1 MSPPMTASS
10 TSAGYGASYEQT
22 SRHQVCTPGAS
33 EDADHKFSPR
43 QDLQDSYYPPQRN
56 APMAG
61 KIAFSHAPPVVL
73 GISLVSV
80 NALPDRF
87 RGIFQFPLFNAVQ
100 SKCFHSVYGSNDNIV
115 LSSPT
120 GSGKTAIL
128 ELAICALANEL
139 SQGNYKVIYQ
149 APTKALCAER
159 KRGTAP
165 HQSSYIIRFSFFQ
178 ILTNSDARLG
188 AQVCNT
194 GSCLYRIDR

>member
-1 MSPPMTASS
+1 M
-10 TSAGYGASYEQT
+10 SYEPIVKHGKHT
-22 SRHQVCTPGAS
+22 PRAAGEHADRTLSPCPNTPGS
-33 EDADHKFSPR
+33 
-43 QDLQDSYYPPQRN
+43 SYFPQRN
-56 APMAG
+56 VAIAG

-73 GISLVSV
+73 GISLISV
-80 NALPDRF
+80 NTLPDRF

-100 SKCFHSVYGSNDNIV
+100 SKCFHSVYASNDNIV

-159 KRGTAP
+159 KRGN
-165 HQSSYIIRFSFFQ
+165 FSHVFSHVD
-178 ILTNSDARLG
+178 LSKKH
-188 AQVCNT
+188 
-194 GSCLYRIDR
+194 

>member
-1 MSPPMTASS
+1 MNNMSPPMTASS
-10 TSAGYGASYEQT
+10 ISAGYGASYEPT
-22 SRHQVCTPGAS
+22 SRNRVCAPGAS
-33 EDADHKFSPR
+33 EDPDHDFSPR
-43 QDLQDSYYPPQRN
+43 QNPQDSYYPPQRN

-80 NALPDRF
+80 NTLPDRF

-100 SKCFHSVYGSNDNIV
+100 SRCFHSVYSSNDNIV

-159 KRGTAP
+159 KRGTVP
-165 HQSSYIIRFSFFQ
+165 HHSFYITHFFPPS
-178 ILTNSDARLG
+178 N
-188 AQVCNT
+188 
-194 GSCLYRIDR
+194 IDK

>member
-1 MSPPMTASS
+1 MMNNMSPPMTASS
-10 TSAGYGASYEQT
+10 ISAGYGASYEPT
-22 SRHQVCTPGAS
+22 SRNRVCAPGAS
-33 EDADHKFSPR
+33 EDADHDFSPR
-43 QDLQDSYYPPQRN
+43 QNPQDSYYPPQRN
-56 APMAG
+56 TPMAG

-80 NALPDRF
+80 NTLPDRF

-100 SKCFHSVYGSNDNIV
+100 SRCFHSVYSSNDNIV

-159 KRGTAP
+159 KRGTVLTTL
-165 HQSSYIIRFSFFQ
+165 S
-178 ILTNSDARLG
+178 ILLIFPPFK
-188 AQVCNT
+188 
-194 GSCLYRIDR
+194 Y

>member
-1 MSPPMTASS
+1 M
-10 TSAGYGASYEQT
+10 SYEPIVKHGKYT
-22 SRHQVCTPGAS
+22 LRAAGEHVDRTLSSRPNTPGS
-33 EDADHKFSPR
+33 
-43 QDLQDSYYPPQRN
+43 SYLPQRN
-56 APMAG
+56 AAITG

-80 NALPDRF
+80 NTLPDRF

-100 SKCFHSVYGSNDNIV
+100 SKCFHSVYTSNDNIV

-159 KRGTAP
+159 KRGN
-165 HQSSYIIRFSFFQ
+165 F
-178 ILTNSDARLG
+178 LRLPM
-188 AQVCNT
+188 
-194 GSCLYRIDR
+194 